1 MDDFDLEIENYDL
14 REILNLF
21 KLDYNFDNVDLK
33 RAQKIALKMHP
44 DKSNLPKE
52 YFLFFMKAFQV
63 VQQIYYYRY
72 KKFQDSKKKDYK
84 VDVNKENRELLKS
97 LDGKSVKEFNNWFNQ
112 AFEKV
117 KVQDKNQDS
126 GYGDWLKSEEDIH
139 DFKDAKMN
147 DFERLFEKRKTECK
161 SLIVRKDIN
170 ELEQQSG
177 YMLERNKP
185 ENYESNMFSKL
196 QFDDLK
202 KAHTQTVVPVTR
214 SDFLNKP
221 QFDSLDSYKR
231 HRSQQNLRTLTRD
244 EARIY
249 LANKQ
254 RMEGKTNTQRAY
266 NLLKQDEE
274 MEAANKKWWSHLK
287 QLKN

>member
-33 RAQKIALKMHP
+33 RAQKIALKTHP

-84 VDVNKENRELLKS
+84 VDVNKANRQLLKS

>member
-1 MDDFDLEIENYDL
+1 
-14 REILNLF
+14 
-21 KLDYNFDNVDLK
+21 
-33 RAQKIALKMHP
+33 
-44 DKSNLPKE
+44 
-52 YFLFFMKAFQV
+52 
-63 VQQIYYYRY
+63 
-72 KKFQDSKKKDYK
+72 
-84 VDVNKENRELLKS
+84 
-97 LDGKSVKEFNNWFNQ
+97 
-112 AFEKV
+112 
-117 KVQDKNQDS
+117 
-126 GYGDWLKSEEDIH
+126 
-139 DFKDAKMN
+139 MN

-214 SDFLNKP
+214 SDFLNKK

-266 NLLKQDEE
+266 NLLFNGNSISIKIR
-274 MEAANKKWWSHLK
+274 
-287 QLKN
+287 

>member
-33 RAQKIALKMHP
+33 RAQKIALKTHP

-52 YFLFFMKAFQV
+52 YFMFFMKAFQI

-84 VDVNKENRELLKS
+84 VDINKENKALLKS
-97 LDGKSVKEFNNWFNQ
+97 LDGKSVKEFNEWFNE

-126 GYGDWLKSEEDIH
+126 GYGDWLRSDKDIH

-147 DFERLFEKRKTECK
+147 DFERLFEKRKSECK
-161 SLIVRKDIN
+161 SLIIRKDIN

-214 SDFLNKP
+214 SDFLNKE

-231 HRSQQNLRTLTRD
+231 HRAQQNLRTLSRE
-244 EARIY
+244 EARVY

-254 RMEGKTNTQRAY
+254 MMEGKTNTQRAY